1 MSPLPELASCLAGLQ
16 KRLLPCLKYLVSQE
30 TLANGDK
37 IQALMNLVDKPAA
50 QEAPVFED
58 ADLYYWA
65 HLVLDPLSMAQT
77 GLDLLPPLLEFNL
90 CNNNSRCYNLIQ
102 GWRAKKGDFLLS
114 SSSTLALAT
123 LSSCLSHCYV
133 IRTFET
139 ALHNQ
144 NTL

>member
-65 HLVLDPLSMAQT
+65 HLVLDPPQHGPNRARLAAPTFGIQLVQQQLSLLQSDSRMA
-77 GLDLLPPLLEFNL
+77 
-90 CNNNSRCYNLIQ
+90 R
-102 GWRAKKGDFLLS
+102 
-114 SSSTLALAT
+114 
-123 LSSCLSHCYV
+123 
-133 IRTFET
+133 
-139 ALHNQ
+139 
-144 NTL
+144 